1 MPWAH
6 GSADTVFCASNRKTC
21 YGPVIARGYSLSLQ
35 PQFTA
40 MDMSDYNRGARYF
53 WWCAVIAGGLLI
65 ADSGIRILRL
75 GRTSL
80 LELLALVAVVCL
92 AARRPTLIP
101 GTQTW
106 ITPSDLF
113 VFVAALV
120 WGAPA
125 ATMVAVTDAVIV
137 ANAASKRMTSR
148 LGGPAIT
155 SISIFVSAS
164 LFELGVAALHGFGIF
179 NTTTL
184 LALLLAFSVLYF
196 ALSSFLLAAHMSIK
210 RQVGIMKVW
219 AKYRSM
225 SLTYLAAAS
234 AAWFLYMSVS
244 EFGFGSLL
252 GVIPVVAIVLVSCYY
267 YFRQAEEREKAIKRI
282 SEIHLAT
289 VEALATA
296 IDAKDEVTH
305 DHVYRV
311 QVYASGLGRHFGL
324 TDAEIEALKAGALLH
339 DVGKIAVPDYILNK
353 PGKLTA
359 AEFDKMKIHTVVGA
373 QIMERVNFPYPVVP
387 IVRHHHERW
396 DGKGYPD
403 SLKGED
409 IPITARVLTVADCFD
424 AVREDRQ
431 YRKAMTRDEACKFLR
446 DNAGT
451 QFDPTV
457 VEAFL
462 SNLPVFEE
470 EIARHK
476 ANQPLLSPTHQ
487 KGLSEAAMKAV
498 PAAGLAEPESS
509 APEYLAQIASAHS
522 EAAALY
528 EMTEMA
534 GQGLSAEEA
543 AERIAAQMD
552 RAIPYTTCVF
562 YIKDQVTGSVQA
574 RFAFGLNADEIR
586 GQSLPLGE
594 GIAGWVA
601 LNARSMC
608 NTDPMLDLERF
619 LPDNS
624 DGYKTTMV
632 YPLLKGDETTGALAL
647 YSAELK
653 SYHAGHIQFL
663 EAVARLVST
672 ALNNA
677 RQQQE
682 MGSAVPFSAV
692 QTLAARDLR
701 PADG

>member
-1 MPWAH
+1 LA
-6 GSADTVFCASNRKTC
+6 
-21 YGPVIARGYSLSLQ
+21 L
-35 PQFTA
+35 
-40 MDMSDYNRGARYF
+40 DMSDYNRRARHF
-53 WWCAVIAGGLLI
+53 WWLVVVVGTCVVAY
-65 ADSGIRILRL
+65 SGSQAIRLR
-75 GRTSL
+75 RFEL
-80 LELLALVAVVCL
+80 LELVALVLVVYL
-92 AARRPTLIP
+92 AARHPTRIP
-101 GTQTW
+101 GTQSW
-106 ITPSDLF
+106 VTPCDLF
-113 VFVAALV
+113 VFLAALS

-125 ATMVAVTDAVIV
+125 ATLVGITDAFVMSS
-137 ANAASKRMTSR
+137 AASKRLTSR
-148 LGGPAIT
+148 LGGPAIA
-155 SISIFVSAS
+155 SIAIFAPAS
-164 LFELGVAALHGFGIF
+164 LFELILGKLHGLGAYGP
-179 NTTTL
+179 TTL
-184 LALLLAFSVLYF
+184 LLSLLLFSLLYFGLNSLLLAVL
-196 ALSSFLLAAHMSIK
+196 LSLKSNLSILKVLA
-210 RQVGIMKVW
+210 R
-219 AKYRSM
+219 YRSM
-225 SLTYLAAAS
+225 GLTYLAAAA
-234 AAWFLYMSVS
+234 AAWFVYMSIV
-244 EFGFGSLL
+244 EFGPGSILAA
-252 GVIPVVAIVLVSCYY
+252 VPVVGIILVSCGY
-267 YFRQAEEREKAIKRI
+267 YFKQAEEREKALKRI

-311 QVYASGLGRHFGL
+311 QVYACGLARHFGL

-457 VEAFL
+457 VNAFL
-462 SNLPVFEE
+462 SNLPAFEQ
-470 EIARHK
+470 EIAQHK

-487 KGLSEAAMKAV
+487 AGLSEAAMKAV

-534 GQGLSAEEA
+534 SQGLSAEEA

-552 RAIPYTTCVF
+552 RAIPYSTCVF
-562 YIKDQVTGSVQA
+562 YLKEQATGSLNA
-574 RFAFGLNADEIR
+574 RYAFGLNADEIR
-586 GQSLPLGE
+586 GQSMPLGE

-619 LPDNS
+619 LPDNT

-632 YPLLKGDETTGALAL
+632 YPLTRGDETTGALAL
-647 YSAELK
+647 YWTELK

-663 EAVARLVST
+663 EAVSRLAST

-677 RQQQE
+677 QQQKE
-682 MGSAVPFSAV
+682 LGATVPFGAV

-701 PADG
+701 TADS